1 MSSLKAENV
10 KKCFSLLREFIDE
23 APVQGNKKGTAILV
37 LNHLKKITAG
47 AESGEGSG
55 DNGTQLPH
63 PACLIIPRL
72 DG

>member
-1 MSSLKAENV
+1 MSSLKSENV

-23 APVQGNKKGTAILV
+23 APVQDNKRGTAILV

-47 AESGEGSG
+47 RDSGELSG
-55 DNGTQLPH
+55 GIDTLLPH
-63 PACLIIPRL
+63 PACLMIPRL